1 MRGSD
6 YVTIRDGPNLTSSLL
21 KSMCGSGIPGYIYS
35 SGNTMRITLKSVNN
49 IRQAGFTATWS
60 AVPIPTTP
68 PTVRLGRL
76 LFEQGIGYLN
86 R

>member
-21 KSMCGSGIPGYIYS
+21 KSMCGAGIPGYIYS

-49 IRQAGFTATWS
+49 IRQAGFTATWL

-76 LFEQGIGYLN
+76 LFEQGIDYLN